1 MDSSLDPLSNSELL
15 QAIQSGDPSRA
26 MPALASLRQLPAPEA
41 IPLLLI
47 GLHQTAFAIRSLC
60 CAGLGFK
67 RSEQGRQALVKVL
80 KNDPDAN
87 VRAEAA
93 NALAYYGVVDAWP
106 LLRQTFAEDG
116 HWLVRSSIL
125 AALAEDP
132 TMQPAWLLDLAELA
146 LGDSDGT
153 VRVGGAEVMGRL
165 LGPPSGSASD
175 AAVGE
180 LARERLRSLT
190 RDPDHLVVAAAL
202 NGLHGQRGDP
212 AKGQADKPK
221 PQAP

>member
-15 QAIQSGDPSRA
+15 QAIRSGDPSRA

-47 GLHQTAFAIRSLC
+47 GLQQTAFAIRSLC

-80 KNDPDAN
+80 KEDPDAN

-93 NALAYYGVVDAWP
+93 NALAYYGVVEAWP
-106 LLRQTFAEDG
+106 LLRQTFADDG
-116 HWLVRSSIL
+116 HWLVRCSIL

-146 LGDSDGT
+146 LADRDGT
-153 VRVGGAEVMGRL
+153 VRVGGAELLGRL
-165 LGPPSGSASD
+165 LELPPVPPSA
-175 AAVGE
+175 AAVAD

-190 RDPDHLVVAAAL
+190 KDPDHLVVAAAL
-202 NGLHGQRGDP
+202 NGLHGQRARPP
-212 AKGQADKPK
+212 AHGQGL
-221 PQAP
+221 

>member
-15 QAIQSGDPSRA
+15 QAIRSGDPSRA

-47 GLHQTAFAIRSLC
+47 GLQQTAFAIRSLC

-67 RSEQGRQALVKVL
+67 RSERGRQALVKVL
-80 KNDPDAN
+80 REDPDAN

-93 NALAYYGVVDAWP
+93 NALAYYGVVEAWP
-106 LLRQTFAEDG
+106 LLRQTFADDD
-116 HWLVRSSIL
+116 HWLVRCSIL

-146 LGDSDGT
+146 LADRDGT
-153 VRVGGAEVMGRL
+153 VRVGGAELLGRL
-165 LGPPSGSASD
+165 LGLPPVPPSA
-175 AAVGE
+175 AAVAD

-190 RDPDHLVVAAAL
+190 KDPDHLVVAAAL
-202 NGLHGQRGDP
+202 NGLHGQRGGP
-212 AKGQADKPK
+212 APSED
-221 PQAP
+221 

>member
-1 MDSSLDPLSNSELL
+1 MESSPDPSSDSELL
-15 QAIQSGDPSRA
+15 QAIRSGDPSRA
-26 MPALASLRQLPAPEA
+26 MPALASLRQLPAAEA

-47 GLHQTAFAIRSLC
+47 GLQQTAFSIRSLC

-67 RSEQGRQALVKVL
+67 RSEAGRQALVKVL
-80 KNDPDAN
+80 RDDPDAN

-106 LLRQTFAEDG
+106 LLRQTFAEDE

-132 TMQPAWLLDLAELA
+132 AMQPAWLLDLAELA

-153 VRVGGAEVMGRL
+153 VRVGGAEVLGRL
-165 LGPPSGSASD
+165 LGPPPGLVSD
-175 AAVGE
+175 PVVGD
-180 LARERLRSLT
+180 LARERLRCLT
-190 RDPDHLVVAAAL
+190 KDPDHLVVAAAL
-202 NGLHGQRGDP
+202 NGLHGQRGGSDP
-212 AKGQADKPK
+212 GKV
-221 PQAP
+221 

>member
-1 MDSSLDPLSNSELL
+1 MDSTLDPLSNSELL
-15 QAIQSGDPSRA
+15 QAIRSGDPSRA

-47 GLHQTAFAIRSLC
+47 GLQQTAFAIRSLC

-80 KNDPDAN
+80 REDPDAN

-93 NALAYYGVVDAWP
+93 NALAYYGVVEAWP
-106 LLRQTFAEDG
+106 LLRQTFADDD
-116 HWLVRSSIL
+116 HWLVRCSIL

-146 LGDSDGT
+146 LADRDGT
-153 VRVGGAEVMGRL
+153 VRVGGAELLGRL
-165 LGPPSGSASD
+165 LGLPPVPPSA
-175 AAVGE
+175 AAVAD

-190 RDPDHLVVAAAL
+190 KDPDHLVVAAAL
-202 NGLHGQRGDP
+202 NGLHGQRGSTP
-212 AKGQADKPK
+212 AQGQG
-221 PQAP
+221 

>member
-15 QAIQSGDPSRA
+15 QAIRSGDPSRA

-47 GLHQTAFAIRSLC
+47 GLQQTAFSIRSLC

-80 KNDPDAN
+80 REDPDAN

-93 NALAYYGVVDAWP
+93 NALAYYGVVEAWP
-106 LLRQTFAEDG
+106 LLRQTFADDD
-116 HWLVRSSIL
+116 HWLVRCSIL

-146 LGDSDGT
+146 LADRDGT
-153 VRVGGAEVMGRL
+153 VRVGGAELLGRL
-165 LGPPSGSASD
+165 LGLPPGPPSA
-175 AAVGE
+175 AAVAD

-190 RDPDHLVVAAAL
+190 KDPDHLVVAAAL
-202 NGLHGQRGDP
+202 NGLHGQRDSP
-212 AKGQADKPK
+212 APSED
-221 PQAP
+221 

>member
-15 QAIQSGDPSRA
+15 QAIRSGDPSRA

-47 GLHQTAFAIRSLC
+47 GLQQTAFAIRSLC
-60 CAGLGFK
+60 CAGLGYK

-80 KNDPDAN
+80 LEDPDAN

-93 NALAYYGVVDAWP
+93 NALAYYGVVEAWP
-106 LLRQTFAEDG
+106 LLRQTFADDD
-116 HWLVRSSIL
+116 HWLVRCSIL

-146 LGDSDGT
+146 LGDTDGT
-153 VRVGGAEVMGRL
+153 VRVAGAELLGRL
-165 LGPPSGSASD
+165 LGPPPVPAGAT
-175 AAVGE
+175 AVGD

-190 RDPDHLVVAAAL
+190 KDPDHLVVAAAL
-202 NGLHGQRGDP
+202 NGLHARRGGP
-212 AKGQADKPK
+212 APSED
-221 PQAP
+221 

>member
-1 MDSSLDPLSNSELL
+1 MDSTLDPLSNSELL
-15 QAIQSGDPSRA
+15 QAIRSGDPSRA

-47 GLHQTAFAIRSLC
+47 GLQQTAFAIRSLC

-67 RSEQGRQALVKVL
+67 RSEQGRQALLKVL
-80 KNDPDAN
+80 REDPDAN

-93 NALAYYGVVDAWP
+93 NALAYYGVVEAWP
-106 LLRQTFAEDG
+106 LLRQTFADDD
-116 HWLVRSSIL
+116 HWLVRCSIL

-146 LGDSDGT
+146 LADRDGT
-153 VRVGGAEVMGRL
+153 VRVGGAELLGRL
-165 LGPPSGSASD
+165 LGLPPVPPSA
-175 AAVGE
+175 AAVAD

-190 RDPDHLVVAAAL
+190 KDPDHLVVAAAL
-202 NGLHGQRGDP
+202 NGLHSQRGSTP
-212 AKGQADKPK
+212 AQGQG
-221 PQAP
+221 

>member
-15 QAIQSGDPSRA
+15 QAIRSGDPSRA

-47 GLHQTAFAIRSLC
+47 GLQQTAFAIRSLC

-80 KNDPDAN
+80 REDPDAN

-93 NALAYYGVVDAWP
+93 NALAYYGVVEAWP
-106 LLRQTFAEDG
+106 LLRQTFADDD
-116 HWLVRSSIL
+116 HWLVRCSIL

-146 LGDSDGT
+146 LADRDGT
-153 VRVGGAEVMGRL
+153 VRVGGAELLGRL
-165 LGPPSGSASD
+165 LGLPPGPPSA
-175 AAVGE
+175 AAVAD

-190 RDPDHLVVAAAL
+190 KDPDHLVVAAAL
-202 NGLHGQRGDP
+202 NGLHGQRGGP
-212 AKGQADKPK
+212 APSED
-221 PQAP
+221 

>member
-1 MDSSLDPLSNSELL
+1 MDSTLDPLSNSELL
-15 QAIQSGDPSRA
+15 QAIRSGDPSRA

-47 GLHQTAFAIRSLC
+47 GLQQTAFAIRSLC

-80 KNDPDAN
+80 KEDPDAN

-93 NALAYYGVVDAWP
+93 NALAYYGVVEAWP
-106 LLRQTFAEDG
+106 LLRQTFADDG
-116 HWLVRSSIL
+116 HWLVRCSIL

-132 TMQPAWLLDLAELA
+132 TMQSAWLLDLAELA
-146 LGDSDGT
+146 LADSDGT
-153 VRVGGAEVMGRL
+153 VRVGGAELLGRL
-165 LGPPSGSASD
+165 LGLPPVPASA
-175 AAVGE
+175 AAVAD

-190 RDPDHLVVAAAL
+190 KDPDHLVVAAAL
-202 NGLHGQRGDP
+202 NGLHGQQARPP
-212 AKGQADKPK
+212 AHGQG
-221 PQAP
+221 

>member
-1 MDSSLDPLSNSELL
+1 MDSSLDPSSDSELL
-15 QAIQSGDPSRA
+15 QAIRSGDPARA
-26 MPALASLRQLPAPEA
+26 MPALASLRQLPAAEA

-47 GLHQTAFAIRSLC
+47 GLQQTAFAIRSLC

-67 RSEQGRQALVKVL
+67 RSEAGRRALVQVL
-80 KNDPDAN
+80 RDDPDAN

-93 NALAYYGVVDAWP
+93 NALAYYGVVEAWP

-116 HWLVRSSIL
+116 HWLVRCSIL

-132 TMQPAWLLDLAELA
+132 AMQPAWLLDLAELA

-153 VRVGGAEVMGRL
+153 VRVGGAEVLGRL
-165 LGPPSGSASD
+165 VGPPPGQASD
-175 AAVGE
+175 AAVGD

-190 RDPDHLVVAAAL
+190 KDSDHLVVAAAL
-202 NGLHGQRGDP
+202 NGLHAQRG
-212 AKGQADKPK
+212 GVEHGEG
-221 PQAP
+221 

>member
-15 QAIQSGDPSRA
+15 QAIRSGDPSRA

-47 GLHQTAFAIRSLC
+47 GLQQTAFAIRSLC

-67 RSEQGRQALVKVL
+67 RSEQGRQALLKVL
-80 KNDPDAN
+80 REDPDAN

-93 NALAYYGVVDAWP
+93 NALAYYGVVEAWP
-106 LLRQTFAEDG
+106 LLRQTFADDD
-116 HWLVRSSIL
+116 HWLVRCSIL

-146 LGDSDGT
+146 LADRDGT
-153 VRVGGAEVMGRL
+153 VRVGGAELLGRL
-165 LGPPSGSASD
+165 LGLPPGPPSA
-175 AAVGE
+175 AAVAD

-190 RDPDHLVVAAAL
+190 KDPDHLVVAAAL
-202 NGLHGQRGDP
+202 NGLHGQRGSTP
-212 AKGQADKPK
+212 AQGQG
-221 PQAP
+221 

>member
-1 MDSSLDPLSNSELL
+1 MDSSPDPSSDSELL
-15 QAIQSGDPSRA
+15 QAIRSGDPSRA

-47 GLHQTAFAIRSLC
+47 GLQQTAFAIRSLC

-67 RSEQGRQALVKVL
+67 RSEEGRQALVKVL
-80 KNDPDAN
+80 RDDPDAN

-93 NALAYYGVVDAWP
+93 NAIAYYGVVDAWP

-116 HWLVRSSIL
+116 HWLVRCSIL

-132 TMQPAWLLDLAELA
+132 AMQPAWLLDLAELA

-153 VRVGGAEVMGRL
+153 VRVSAAEVLGRL
-165 LGPPSGSASD
+165 LGPAPGSAGA
-175 AAVGE
+175 AAVAD
-180 LARERLRSLT
+180 LARELDAEKITENIDLEEAFKEFFQDNSFSIR
-190 RDPDHLVVAAAL
+190 P
-202 NGLHGQRGDP
+202 
-212 AKGQADKPK
+212 
-221 PQAP
+221 

>member
-15 QAIQSGDPSRA
+15 QAIRSGDPSRA

-47 GLHQTAFAIRSLC
+47 GLQQTAFAIRSLC

-80 KNDPDAN
+80 REDPDAN

-93 NALAYYGVVDAWP
+93 NALAYYGVVEAWP
-106 LLRQTFAEDG
+106 LLRQTFADDD
-116 HWLVRSSIL
+116 HWLVRCSIL

-146 LGDSDGT
+146 LADRDGT
-153 VRVGGAEVMGRL
+153 VRVGGAELLGRL
-165 LGPPSGSASD
+165 LGLPPVPPSA
-175 AAVGE
+175 AAVAD

-190 RDPDHLVVAAAL
+190 KDPDHLVVAAAL
-202 NGLHGQRGDP
+202 NGLHSQRGSTP
-212 AKGQADKPK
+212 AQGQG
-221 PQAP
+221 

>member
-15 QAIQSGDPSRA
+15 QAIRSGDPSRA

-47 GLHQTAFAIRSLC
+47 GLQQTAFAIRSLC
-60 CAGLGFK
+60 CAGLGYK

-80 KNDPDAN
+80 REDPDAN

-93 NALAYYGVVDAWP
+93 NALAYYGVVEAWP
-106 LLRQTFAEDG
+106 LLRQTFADDD
-116 HWLVRSSIL
+116 HWLVRCSIL

-146 LGDSDGT
+146 LTDRDGT
-153 VRVGGAEVMGRL
+153 VRVGGAELLGRL
-165 LGPPSGSASD
+165 LGLPPVPPSA
-175 AAVGE
+175 AAVADQ
-180 LARERLRSLT
+180 ARERLRSLT
-190 RDPDHLVVAAAL
+190 KDPDHLVVAAAL
-202 NGLHGQRGDP
+202 NGLHGQQGSPP
-212 AKGQADKPK
+212 APSQG
-221 PQAP
+221 

>member
-15 QAIQSGDPSRA
+15 QAIRSGDPSRA

-47 GLHQTAFAIRSLC
+47 GLQQTAFAIRSLC

-67 RSEQGRQALVKVL
+67 RSEQGRQALLKVL
-80 KNDPDAN
+80 REDPDAN

-93 NALAYYGVVDAWP
+93 NALAYYGVVEAWP
-106 LLRQTFAEDG
+106 LLRQTFADDD
-116 HWLVRSSIL
+116 HWLVRCSIL

-146 LGDSDGT
+146 LADRDGT
-153 VRVGGAEVMGRL
+153 VRVGGAELLGRL
-165 LGPPSGSASD
+165 LGLPPVPPSA
-175 AAVGE
+175 AAVAD

-190 RDPDHLVVAAAL
+190 KDPDHLVVAAAL
-202 NGLHGQRGDP
+202 NGLHGQRGSTP
-212 AKGQADKPK
+212 AQGQG
-221 PQAP
+221 

>member
-15 QAIQSGDPSRA
+15 QAIRSGDPSRA

-47 GLHQTAFAIRSLC
+47 GLQQTAFAIRSLC
-60 CAGLGFK
+60 CAGLGYK

-80 KNDPDAN
+80 LEDPDAN

-93 NALAYYGVVDAWP
+93 NALAYYGVVEAWP
-106 LLRQTFAEDG
+106 LLRQTFADDD
-116 HWLVRSSIL
+116 HWLVRCSIL

-146 LGDSDGT
+146 LADRDGT
-153 VRVGGAEVMGRL
+153 VRVAGAELLGRL
-165 LGPPSGSASD
+165 LGPPPVPAGA
-175 AAVGE
+175 AAVAD

-190 RDPDHLVVAAAL
+190 KDPDHLVVAAAL
-202 NGLHGQRGDP
+202 NGLHGQWDSP
-212 AKGQADKPK
+212 APGQGT
-221 PQAP
+221 

>member
-1 MDSSLDPLSNSELL
+1 MDSSPDPSSDSKLL
-15 QAIQSGDPSRA
+15 QAIRSGDPSRA
-26 MPALASLRQLPAPEA
+26 MPALASLRQLPAVEA

-47 GLHQTAFAIRSLC
+47 GLQQTAFAIRSLC

-67 RSEQGRQALVKVL
+67 RSEEGRQALVKVL
-80 KNDPDAN
+80 RDDSDAN

-116 HWLVRSSIL
+116 HWLVRCSIL

-132 TMQPAWLLDLAELA
+132 AMQPAWLLDLAELA

-153 VRVGGAEVMGRL
+153 VRVGGVEVLGRL
-165 LGPPSGSASD
+165 LGPPSGPASD

-180 LARERLRSLT
+180 LARQRLRSLT
-190 RDPDHLVVAAAL
+190 KDPDHLVVAAAL
-202 NGLHGQRGDP
+202 NGLHGQRGSP
-212 AKGQADKPK
+212 AHGQG
-221 PQAP
+221 

>member
-1 MDSSLDPLSNSELL
+1 MDSSLDPLPNSELL
-15 QAIQSGDPSRA
+15 QAIRSGDPSRA

-47 GLHQTAFAIRSLC
+47 GLQQTAFAIRSLC

-80 KNDPDAN
+80 KEDPDAN

-93 NALAYYGVVDAWP
+93 NALAYYGVVEAWP
-106 LLRQTFAEDG
+106 LLRQTFADDG
-116 HWLVRSSIL
+116 HWLVRCSIL

-146 LGDSDGT
+146 LADSDGT
-153 VRVGGAEVMGRL
+153 VRVGGAELLGRL
-165 LGPPSGSASD
+165 LGLPAVPASA
-175 AAVGE
+175 AAVAD

-190 RDPDHLVVAAAL
+190 KDPDHLVVAAAL
-202 NGLHGQRGDP
+202 NGLHGQRGSPP
-212 AKGQADKPK
+212 AHGQG
-221 PQAP
+221 

>member
-15 QAIQSGDPSRA
+15 QAIRSGDPSRA

-47 GLHQTAFAIRSLC
+47 GLQQTAFAIRSLC

-80 KNDPDAN
+80 REDPDAN

-93 NALAYYGVVDAWP
+93 NALAYYGVVEAWP
-106 LLRQTFAEDG
+106 LLRQTFADDD
-116 HWLVRSSIL
+116 HWLVRCSIL

-146 LGDSDGT
+146 LADRDGT
-153 VRVGGAEVMGRL
+153 VRVGGAELLGRL
-165 LGPPSGSASD
+165 LGLPPGPPSAASVAD
-175 AAVGE
+175 

-190 RDPDHLVVAAAL
+190 KDPDHLVVAAAL
-202 NGLHGQRGDP
+202 NGLHGQRGSPP
-212 AKGQADKPK
+212 APGQG
-221 PQAP
+221 

>member
-15 QAIQSGDPSRA
+15 QAIRSGDPSRA

-47 GLHQTAFAIRSLC
+47 GLQQTAFAIRSLC

-80 KNDPDAN
+80 REDPDAN

-93 NALAYYGVVDAWP
+93 NALAYYGVVEAWP
-106 LLRQTFAEDG
+106 LLRQTFADDD
-116 HWLVRSSIL
+116 HWLVRCSIL

-146 LGDSDGT
+146 LADRDGT
-153 VRVGGAEVMGRL
+153 VRVGGAELLGRL
-165 LGPPSGSASD
+165 LGLPPVPPSA
-175 AAVGE
+175 AAVAD

-190 RDPDHLVVAAAL
+190 KDPDHLVVAAAL
-202 NGLHGQRGDP
+202 NGLHGQRARPP
-212 AKGQADKPK
+212 AHGQG
-221 PQAP
+221 

>member
-15 QAIQSGDPSRA
+15 QAIRSGDPSRA

-47 GLHQTAFAIRSLC
+47 GLQQTAFAIRSLC

-80 KNDPDAN
+80 KEDPDAN

-93 NALAYYGVVDAWP
+93 NALAYYGVVEAWP
-106 LLRQTFAEDG
+106 LLRQTFADDD
-116 HWLVRSSIL
+116 HWLVRCSIL

-146 LGDSDGT
+146 LADRDGT
-153 VRVGGAEVMGRL
+153 VRVGGAELLGRL
-165 LGPPSGSASD
+165 LGLPPVPPSA
-175 AAVGE
+175 AAVAD

-190 RDPDHLVVAAAL
+190 KDPDHLVVAAAL
-202 NGLHGQRGDP
+202 NGLHGQRARPP
-212 AKGQADKPK
+212 AHGQG
-221 PQAP
+221 

>member
-1 MDSSLDPLSNSELL
+1 MDSSLDPLPNSELL
-15 QAIQSGDPSRA
+15 QAIRSGDPSRA

-47 GLHQTAFAIRSLC
+47 GLQQTAFAIRSLC

-80 KNDPDAN
+80 REDPDAN

-93 NALAYYGVVDAWP
+93 NALAYYGVVEAWP
-106 LLRQTFAEDG
+106 LLRQTFADDD
-116 HWLVRSSIL
+116 HWLVRCSIL

-146 LGDSDGT
+146 LADRDGT
-153 VRVGGAEVMGRL
+153 VRVGGAELLGRL
-165 LGPPSGSASD
+165 LGLPPGPASA
-175 AAVGE
+175 AAVAD

-190 RDPDHLVVAAAL
+190 KDPDHLVVAAAL
-202 NGLHGQRGDP
+202 NGLHGQRGIP
-212 AKGQADKPK
+212 APGQG
-221 PQAP
+221 

>member
-15 QAIQSGDPSRA
+15 QAIRSGDPSRA

-47 GLHQTAFAIRSLC
+47 GLQQTAFAIRSLC
-60 CAGLGFK
+60 CAGLGYK

-80 KNDPDAN
+80 REDPDAN

-93 NALAYYGVVDAWP
+93 NALAYYGVVEAWP
-106 LLRQTFAEDG
+106 LLRQTFADDD
-116 HWLVRSSIL
+116 HWLVRCSIL

-146 LGDSDGT
+146 LTDRDGT
-153 VRVGGAEVMGRL
+153 VRVGGAELLGRL
-165 LGPPSGSASD
+165 LGLPPVPPSA
-175 AAVGE
+175 AAVADQ
-180 LARERLRSLT
+180 ARERLRSLT
-190 RDPDHLVVAAAL
+190 KDPDHLVVAAAL
-202 NGLHGQRGDP
+202 NGLHGQQGSPP
-212 AKGQADKPK
+212 APGQG
-221 PQAP
+221 

>member
-15 QAIQSGDPSRA
+15 QAIRSGDPSRA

-47 GLHQTAFAIRSLC
+47 GLQQTAFAIRSLC

-80 KNDPDAN
+80 QEDPDAN

-93 NALAYYGVVDAWP
+93 NALAYYGVVEAWP
-106 LLRQTFAEDG
+106 LLRQTFADDD
-116 HWLVRSSIL
+116 HWLVRCSIL

-146 LGDSDGT
+146 LADRDGT
-153 VRVGGAEVMGRL
+153 VRVGGAELLGRL
-165 LGPPSGSASD
+165 LGLPPVPPSA
-175 AAVGE
+175 AAVAD

-190 RDPDHLVVAAAL
+190 KDPDHLVVAAAL
-202 NGLHGQRGDP
+202 NGLHGQRARPP
-212 AKGQADKPK
+212 AHGQG
-221 PQAP
+221 

>member
-15 QAIQSGDPSRA
+15 QAIRSGDPSRA

-47 GLHQTAFAIRSLC
+47 GLQQTAFAIRSLC

-80 KNDPDAN
+80 KEDPDAN

-93 NALAYYGVVDAWP
+93 NALAYYGVVEAWP
-106 LLRQTFAEDG
+106 LLRQTFADDD
-116 HWLVRSSIL
+116 HWLVRCSIL

-146 LGDSDGT
+146 LADRDGT
-153 VRVGGAEVMGRL
+153 VRVGGAELLGRL
-165 LGPPSGSASD
+165 LGLPAVPPSA
-175 AAVGE
+175 AAVAD

-190 RDPDHLVVAAAL
+190 KDPDHLVVAAAL
-202 NGLHGQRGDP
+202 NGLHGQRARPP
-212 AKGQADKPK
+212 AHGQG
-221 PQAP
+221 

>member
-1 MDSSLDPLSNSELL
+1 MDSTLDPLSNSELL
-15 QAIQSGDPSRA
+15 QAIRSGDPSRA

-47 GLHQTAFAIRSLC
+47 GLQQTAFAIRSLC

-80 KNDPDAN
+80 KEDPDAN

-93 NALAYYGVVDAWP
+93 NALAYYGVVEAWP
-106 LLRQTFAEDG
+106 LLRQTFADDG
-116 HWLVRSSIL
+116 HWLVRCSIL

-132 TMQPAWLLDLAELA
+132 TMQSAWLLDLAELA
-146 LGDSDGT
+146 LADSDGT
-153 VRVGGAEVMGRL
+153 VRVGGAELLGRL
-165 LGPPSGSASD
+165 LGLPPVPASA
-175 AAVGE
+175 AAVAD

-190 RDPDHLVVAAAL
+190 KDPDHLVVAAAL
-202 NGLHGQRGDP
+202 NGLHSQRGNPP
-212 AKGQADKPK
+212 AHGQG
-221 PQAP
+221 